1 MSLINDILAEVGLS
15 EVESKTYLTLLD
27 NGPLTILE
35 LSKKGNLKRTNLYNV
50 LNELESKN
58 LVKKDPASKIRY
70 IPNPPEEINKLF
82 EYKEQLISHAKLN
95 FYILID
101 RLNSRYYLSENKPLI
116 TIKEGL
122 DGLKYLYDD
131 VNNIAKDILLIR
143 SNFDATR
150 PEIRKMTGAQILAQV
165 KRGIRAKVINPINK
179 SQIKEAKELFEKYDT
194 TRLVEE
200 RFVLEPK
207 MTLPSQVLIYDDK
220 TSMTTIKESIITT
233 IIDNPDIT
241 QTFRILFSFMWDL
254 STPQHNE
261 ITKNW
266 KQEKLVK

>member
-1 MSLINDILAEVGLS
+1 MSLINDILTEAGLD
-15 EVESKTYLTLLD
+15 EVESKTYMTLLD

-35 LSKKGNLKRTNLYNV
+35 LSKKGNLKRTNLYNI
-50 LNELESKN
+50 LNELENKN
-58 LVKKDPASKIRY
+58 LVKKDPSSKIRY

-95 FYILID
+95 FEILVD
-101 RLNSRYYLSENKPLI
+101 NLNSRYYLSENKPLI
-116 TIKEGL
+116 TIKEGVN
-122 DGLKYLYDD
+122 GLKYLYDD
-131 VNNIAKDILLIR
+131 VNNTGKDILLIR
-143 SNFDATR
+143 SHFDATR
-150 PEIRKMTGAQILAQV
+150 PEVRKMTATQIVAQV
-165 KRGIRAKVINPINK
+165 KRGVRSKVLNPISH
-179 SQIKEAKELFEKYDT
+179 SQVKEAKKLYEKYDT
-194 TRLVEE
+194 ARLVEE

-207 MTLPSQVLIYDDK
+207 MVLPSQILIYGDK

-241 QTFRILFSFMWDL
+241 QTFRTLFSFMWDL

-266 KQEKLVK
+266 KQDKN

>member
-1 MSLINDILAEVGLS
+1 MSLINDILTEAGLD
-15 EVESKTYLTLLD
+15 EVESKTYMTLLD

-35 LSKKGNLKRTNLYNV
+35 LSKKGNLKRTNLYNI
-50 LNELESKN
+50 LNELENKN

-95 FYILID
+95 FEILID
-101 RLNSRYYLSENKPLI
+101 NLNSRYYLSENKPLI

-122 DGLKYLYDD
+122 NGLKYLYDD
-131 VNNIAKDILLIR
+131 VNNTGKDILLIR
-143 SNFDATR
+143 SHFDATR
-150 PEIRKMTGAQILAQV
+150 PEVKKMTATQIVSQV
-165 KRGIRAKVINPINK
+165 KRGIRSKVINPISV
-179 SQIKEAKELFEKYDT
+179 SQVREAQKLYEKYDRA
-194 TRLVEE
+194 RLVEE

-207 MTLPSQVLIYDDK
+207 MTLPSQILIYGDK

-254 STPQHNE
+254 ATPQHNE
-261 ITKNW
+261 ITKKW
-266 KQEKLVK
+266 KQENN